1 MAYIFLD
8 ESGNLGFDF
17 KKKKTTKFFVITFL
31 FIKNKKSIENIIKKV
46 FRGLTKQ
53 ELKHHPGVL
62 HCYKEK
68 PKTRL
73 RLLNYLRE
81 KDISII
87 SIYLNK
93 QRVYTQLQ
101 EEKHIL
107 YNYVANILLDRVY
120 TKNLIPTTETVHLIA
135 SRRETNKFLNQNFK
149 DYLHRQVSSN
159 HKINLQIDIKTPSEE
174 KSLQI
179 VDFICWSIFRKK
191 EFEDES
197 YYNLIKNKIVEESG
211 LFL

>member
-1 MAYIFLD
+1 MAYILLD
-8 ESGNLGFDF
+8 ESGDLGFDF

-31 FIKNKKSIENIIKKV
+31 FVINKKSIENVVKKV
-46 FRGLTKQ
+46 FRSLTTQ
-53 ELKHHPGVL
+53 ELKHHSGVL

-73 RLLNYLRE
+73 KLLDYLRE

-93 QRVYTQLQ
+93 QRVYTKLQ

-120 TKNLIPTTETVHLIA
+120 TKNLIPITETIHLIA
-135 SRRETNKFLNQNFK
+135 SKRETNKFLNQNFK
-149 DYLHRQVSSN
+149 DYLGRQVSSN
-159 HKINLQIDIKTPSEE
+159 HKINLQIEIKTPSEE

-179 VDFICWSIFRKK
+179 VDFICWSIFRKR
-191 EFEDES
+191 EYEDES